1 MFDEKLI
8 PIDSYEID
16 PHPNYT
22 LFKLHTKQG
31 TVPLYTSSEVNEKL
45 RKDFRRPVTHDII
58 LGVVEGFDLKIIKCI
73 IDHVE
78 DSIYY
83 AKLFI
88 DRNGKEIVSI
98 DIRPS
103 DVLILMKQHKFP
115 VYVAQK
121 VIDLT
126 KD

>member
-31 TVPLYTSSEVNEKL
+31 TVPLYTCSDVNEKL

-88 DRNGKEIVSI
+88 DRNGQEIVAI

-115 VYVAQK
+115 IYVAQK

>member
-121 VIDLT
+121 VIDLA

>member
-16 PHPNYT
+16 PHPSYT

-31 TVPLYTSSEVNEKL
+31 TVPLYTSSDVNEKL

-58 LGVVEGFDLKIIKCI
+58 SGVVEGFDLKIIKCI

-88 DRNGKEIVSI
+88 DRNGEEIVAI

-115 VYVAQK
+115 IYVAQK